1 MCRPERCHER
11 FGGGDCTC
19 GKAIE
24 SSEFGTL
31 LETFGSV
38 SVERLAQEFDVS
50 NESIRRDLVAM
61 ERDGRLRRVHGGAV
75 SLPAEQDA
83 SYGAR
88 SAVRLQEKRA
98 IALAALAL
106 IKSGQ
111 TLFLDGGTT
120 TAALAEEL
128 KSVPELNILTNSLQV
143 ATSMAS
149 TQQRMGSR
157 VFLLGGAIVHEPPE
171 TGGASTINDIYRFK
185 ADVAL
190 LSPFGVD
197 VDGAATNFF
206 EHTAEIARAM
216 VANSASVVLIA
227 DHSKIGVTSRVRFC
241 ELDRVSAIVTDKK
254 ARRLPALAAL
264 SNVVGRVI
272 VADA

>member
-1 MCRPERCHER
+1 MWQ
-11 FGGGDCTC
+11 GDR
-19 GKAIE
+19 KQRI
-24 SSEFGTL
+24 GTL

-50 NESIRRDLVAM
+50 NELIRRDLVAM

-185 ADVAL
+185 ADMAL

-216 VANSASVVLIA
+216 VANSASVALIA

-264 SNVVGRVI
+264 SSVVGRVI
-272 VADA
+272 VADS

>member
-1 MCRPERCHER
+1 MWQ
-11 FGGGDCTC
+11 GDR
-19 GKAIE
+19 KQRI
-24 SSEFGTL
+24 GTL

-185 ADVAL
+185 ADMAL

-206 EHTAEIARAM
+206 AHTAEIARAM
-216 VANSASVVLIA
+216 VANSASVALIA

-264 SNVVGRVI
+264 SSVVGRVI
-272 VADA
+272 VADS

>member
-1 MCRPERCHER
+1 MWQ
-11 FGGGDCTC
+11 GDR
-19 GKAIE
+19 KQRI
-24 SSEFGTL
+24 GTL

-38 SVERLAQEFDVS
+38 SVERLAQEFEVS
-50 NESIRRDLVAM
+50 HESIRRDLVAM
-61 ERDGRLRRVHGGAV
+61 ERNGRLRRIHGGAV

-88 SAVRLQEKRA
+88 STVRLQEKRA

-241 ELDRVSAIVTDKK
+241 ELDRVSAIVTDRK

-264 SNVVGRVI
+264 STVVGRVI
-272 VADA
+272 VADG

>member
-1 MCRPERCHER
+1 MWQ
-11 FGGGDCTC
+11 GDR
-19 GKAIE
+19 KQRI
-24 SSEFGTL
+24 GTL

-185 ADVAL
+185 ADIAL

-216 VANSASVVLIA
+216 VANSASVALIA

-264 SNVVGRVI
+264 SSVVGRVI
-272 VADA
+272 VADS

>member
-1 MCRPERCHER
+1 MWQ
-11 FGGGDCTC
+11 GDR
-19 GKAIE
+19 KQRI
-24 SSEFGTL
+24 GTL
-31 LETFGSV
+31 IETFGSV
-38 SVERLAQEFDVS
+38 SVERLAQEFGVS

-61 ERDGRLRRVHGGAV
+61 ERDGRLRRIHGGAV

-88 SAVRLQEKRA
+88 STVRLQEKRA

-185 ADVAL
+185 ADLAL

-216 VANSASVVLIA
+216 VANSTSVALIA

-241 ELDRVSAIVTDKK
+241 ELDRISALVTDKK
-254 ARRLPALAAL
+254 ARGLAALAAL

-272 VADA
+272 VADG

>member
-1 MCRPERCHER
+1 MWQ
-11 FGGGDCTC
+11 GDR
-19 GKAIE
+19 KQRI
-24 SSEFGTL
+24 GTL

-50 NESIRRDLVAM
+50 NRSIRRDLVAM

-111 TLFLDGGTT
+111 TLFLDGNHDGGTGGG
-120 TAALAEEL
+120 AEG
-128 KSVPELNILTNSLQV
+128 VPELNILTNSLQV

-149 TQQRMGSR
+149 TQQRMGNR
-157 VFLLGGAIVHEPPE
+157 VFLLGGAIVHEPPRPAVHRRS
-171 TGGASTINDIYRFK
+171 TISIASRPMWRCCRPSASTW
-185 ADVAL
+185 
-190 LSPFGVD
+190 
-197 VDGAATNFF
+197 T
-206 EHTAEIARAM
+206 
-216 VANSASVVLIA
+216 
-227 DHSKIGVTSRVRFC
+227 
-241 ELDRVSAIVTDKK
+241 
-254 ARRLPALAAL
+254 ARRPISSSTPPRSPGPWSPIRPA
-264 SNVVGRVI
+264 SS
-272 VADA
+272 

>member
-1 MCRPERCHER
+1 MWQ
-11 FGGGDCTC
+11 GDR
-19 GKAIE
+19 KQRI
-24 SSEFGTL
+24 GTL

-185 ADVAL
+185 ADMAL

-216 VANSASVVLIA
+216 VANSASVALIA

-241 ELDRVSAIVTDKK
+241 ELDRVSAIVTDRK

>member
-1 MCRPERCHER
+1 MWQGERKQR
-11 FGGGDCTC
+11 IR
-19 GKAIE
+19 A
-24 SSEFGTL
+24 L

-38 SVERLAQEFDVS
+38 SVERLAQEFSVS
-50 NESIRRDLVAM
+50 HESIRRDLIAM
-61 ERDGRLRRVHGGAV
+61 EQDGSLRRVHGGAV
-75 SLPAEQDA
+75 SLTAEQDA

-88 SAVRLQEKRA
+88 STVRLKEKRA
-98 IALAALAL
+98 IAQAAMAL
-106 IKSGQ
+106 VKSGQ

-128 KSVPELNILTNSLQV
+128 KSVPELNILTNSLDV
-143 ATSMAS
+143 ATTMAS

-157 VFLLGGAIVHEPPE
+157 VFLLGGVIVHEPPE
-171 TGGASTINDIYRFK
+171 TGGPSTINDIYRFK
-185 ADVAL
+185 ADLAL

-197 VDGAATNFF
+197 INGGATNFF

-216 VANSASVVLIA
+216 VANAASVVLIA
-227 DHSKIGVTSRVRFC
+227 DHSKIGVTSRFRFC

-254 ARRLPALAAL
+254 AKMLPALAAL
-264 SNVVGRVI
+264 SDIIGRVV

>member
-1 MCRPERCHER
+1 MWQ
-11 FGGGDCTC
+11 GDR
-19 GKAIE
+19 KQRI
-24 SSEFGTL
+24 GTL

-149 TQQRMGSR
+149 TQQRMGNR

-185 ADVAL
+185 ADMAL

-216 VANSASVVLIA
+216 VANSASVALIA

-264 SNVVGRVI
+264 SSVVGRVI
-272 VADA
+272 VADS

>member
-1 MCRPERCHER
+1 MWQGERKQR
-11 FGGGDCTC
+11 IRALLDTFGG
-19 GKAIE
+19 
-24 SSEFGTL
+24 
-31 LETFGSV
+31 V
-38 SVERLAQEFDVS
+38 SVERLAHEFGVS

-61 ERDGRLRRVHGGAV
+61 EQDGSLRRVHGGAV
-75 SLPAEQDA
+75 SMPAEQDA

-88 SAVRLQEKRA
+88 STVRLKEKRA
-98 IALAALAL
+98 IALAAMTL

-143 ATSMAS
+143 ATTMAS
-149 TQQRMGSR
+149 TQQRTGSR
-157 VFLLGGAIVHEPPE
+157 VFLLGGTIVHEPPE
-171 TGGASTINDIYRFK
+171 TGGASTINDIYRYK
-185 ADVAL
+185 ADLAL

-197 VDGAATNFF
+197 MKGAATNFF

-216 VANSASVVLIA
+216 VINSAGVVLIA
-227 DHSKIGVTSRVRFC
+227 DHSKIGVTSRFRFC
-241 ELDRVSAIVTDKK
+241 ELDRISAIVTDKK
-254 ARRLPALAAL
+254 AKTLPALAAL
-264 SNVVGRVI
+264 SSVVGRVI

>member
-1 MCRPERCHER
+1 MWQ
-11 FGGGDCTC
+11 GDR
-19 GKAIE
+19 KQRI
-24 SSEFGTL
+24 GTL

-185 ADVAL
+185 ADMAL

-216 VANSASVVLIA
+216 VANSASVALIA

-264 SNVVGRVI
+264 SSVVGRVI
-272 VADA
+272 VADS